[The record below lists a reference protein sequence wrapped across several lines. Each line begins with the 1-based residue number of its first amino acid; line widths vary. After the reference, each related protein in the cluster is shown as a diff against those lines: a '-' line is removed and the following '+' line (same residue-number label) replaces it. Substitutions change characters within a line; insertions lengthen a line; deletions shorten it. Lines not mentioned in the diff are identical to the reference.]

1 MKSKSMIFAAL
12 ASAILATGCKQSNT
26 ADENSTGGT
35 NVTSTAEN
43 IQAGVTNAWEKTKEV
58 TTNAL
63 ADVKEGTTNAWAN
76 TKYAVTNAWT
86 NIKES
91 LGATE
96 GYTYDK
102 KDEFVTGAQADL
114 NALDQK
120 IQALSGNADASLHD
134 KRTAL
139 DQKLTDVK
147 NATQD
152 NWNNAKTAFEN
163 SYADVKNSVKQDWN
177 GSVTNSMTSSSIM
190 N

>member
-1 MKSKSMIFAAL
+1 MKSKSLILAAL
-12 ASAILATGCKQSNT
+12 AGAILATGCKQSNT
-26 ADENSTGGT
+26 ADENTTGDT

-43 IQAGVTNAWEKTKEV
+43 IKNGVTNAWEKTEEV

-76 TKYAVTNAWT
+76 TKYAATNAWT

-91 LGATE
+91 LGSTE
-96 GYTYDK
+96 DYTYDK
-102 KDEFVTGAQADL
+102 KDAFVTGAQADL

-134 KRTAL
+134 KRAAL

-152 NWNNAKTAFEN
+152 NWNDAKTAFEN
-163 SYADVKNSVKQDWN
+163 SYADVKNSVKQEWT
-177 GSVTNSMTSSSIM
+177 GSVTNSMTSSSMM

>member
-1 MKSKSMIFAAL
+1 MKSNPLILAAL
-12 ASAILATGCKQSNT
+12 ACAILATGCKQSNT
-26 ADENSTGGT
+26 ADGNTSGDT

-43 IQAGVTNAWEKTKEV
+43 IQAGATNAWEKTKEV

-63 ADVKEGTTNAWAN
+63 ADVKAGTTNAWAN
-76 TKYAVTNAWT
+76 TKSAATNAWT

-96 GYTYDK
+96 DYTYDK

-120 IQALSGNADASLHD
+120 IQTLPGNADASLHD
-134 KRTAL
+134 KRAAL

-152 NWNNAKTAFEN
+152 NWNDAKTAFKN
-163 SYADVKNSVKQDWN
+163 SYDDVKNSVKQDWD
-177 GSVTNSMTSSSIM
+177 GSVTNSMTSSSIK

>member
-1 MKSKSMIFAAL
+1 MKSKLTIFAAL
-12 ASAILATGCKQSNT
+12 ASAILVTACNQSNN
-26 ADENSTGGT
+26 AGESTTGDT

-43 IQAGVTNAWEKTKEV
+43 IKDGVTNAWGKTKEV
-58 TTNAL
+58 TTNVL
-63 ADVKEGTTNAWAN
+63 ADMKEGTTNAWAN
-76 TKYAVTNAWT
+76 AKYAATNAWT
-86 NIKES
+86 NIRES

-96 GYTYDK
+96 DYTFDK
-102 KDEFVTGAQADL
+102 KDAFVTGAQADL

-152 NWNNAKTAFEN
+152 NWNEAKAAFAN
-163 SYADVKNSVKQDWN
+163 SYTDVKNSVKRVWDAR
-177 GSVTNSMTSSSIM
+177 
-190 N
+190 

>member
-1 MKSKSMIFAAL
+1 MKGKSLILAAL
-12 ASAILATGCKQSNT
+12 AGAILATGCKQSNT
-26 ADENSTGGT
+26 ADENTTGDT

-43 IQAGVTNAWEKTKEV
+43 LKTIVTNARDETKEV

-63 ADVKEGTTNAWAN
+63 TDVKEGTTNAWAH

-96 GYTYDK
+96 DYTYDK

-114 NALDQK
+114 NALD
-120 IQALSGNADASLHD
+120 
-134 KRTAL
+134 
-139 DQKLTDVK
+139 VK

-152 NWNNAKTAFEN
+152 TWNDAKTAFAN
-163 SYADVKNSVKQDWN
+163 SYADVKNSVKQDWD
-177 GSVTNSMTSSSIM
+177 GSVTNSMTSTSIM

>member
-1 MKSKSMIFAAL
+1 MKSKSLILAAL
-12 ASAILATGCKQSNT
+12 AGAILATGCKPSNT
-26 ADENSTGGT
+26 ADENTTGDT
-35 NVTSTAEN
+35 NVTSTAESLKT
-43 IQAGVTNAWEKTKEV
+43 IATNAWDETKEV

-63 ADVKEGTTNAWAN
+63 TDVKAGTTNAWAH
-76 TKYAVTNAWT
+76 TKYAATNAWT

-96 GYTYDK
+96 DYTYDQK
-102 KDEFVTGAQADL
+102 AEFVTGAQADL

-120 IQALSGNADASLHD
+120 IQALSGHADASLPD
-134 KRTAL
+134 KRAAL

-152 NWNNAKTAFEN
+152 NWNDAKTAFEKA
-163 SYADVKNSVKQDWN
+163 YADVKNSVKQDWE
-177 GSVTNSMTSSSIM
+177 GSATNSMTSSSTM